1 MASLLATIQER
12 ALSDQAEV
20 NPMWPKRLQPE
31 LICKIAQF
39 VPANL
44 PVYDVARFELWKK
57 GETMSKAVI
66 ADALWRKDGL
76 QDGLFPTDGYFEG
89 DYFTKRWSGAQIGQ
103 KEGLEIYHRAQE
115 ADCHEAREMMS
126 QTDFELDISIS

>member
-1 MASLLATIQER
+1 MASLLTIIQER
-12 ALSDQAEV
+12 ALGNLAAEV

-31 LICKIAQF
+31 LIHKIAQF

-57 GETMSKAVI
+57 GETMSKVVT

-76 QDGLFPTDGYFEG
+76 QDGLFPTDSYCEG
-89 DYFTKRWSGAQIGQ
+89 DYFTK
-103 KEGLEIYHRAQE
+103 LEHHFMCLVTVSFLCLMIDLKAFFL
-115 ADCHEAREMMS
+115 ADLRPR
-126 QTDFELDISIS
+126 Q